1 MYVLT
6 VCMSRPWEK
15 MHYSGLRT
23 YVCLVT
29 CQDRQKVIIEVFKEH
44 DKFVQEEKSVQY
56 KTLTLDE

>member
-1 MYVLT
+1 
-6 VCMSRPWEK
+6 MSRPWEK